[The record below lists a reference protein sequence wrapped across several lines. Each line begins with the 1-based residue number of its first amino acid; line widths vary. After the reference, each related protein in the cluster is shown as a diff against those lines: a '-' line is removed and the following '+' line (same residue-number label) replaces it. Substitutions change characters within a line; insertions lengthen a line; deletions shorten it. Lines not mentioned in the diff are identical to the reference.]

1 MKTRVITAVVAL
13 IIFVP
18 LLVIGG
24 MPLLILTLAM
34 AVVAM
39 SEILRMKHRFFV
51 SAEALLSFVGVIVI
65 TLPKSTW
72 QDMPFNINGSV
83 IFYIIVF
90 LLLLHTVL
98 CLNLFYFDD
107 AGTLALTIV
116 YVGTGFHY
124 FFQADS

>member
-51 SAEALLSFVGVIVI
+51 FGSIAELCWCYCNY
-65 TLPKSTW
+65 TTE
-72 QDMPFNINGSV
+72 IN
-83 IFYIIVF
+83 
-90 LLLLHTVL
+90 
-98 CLNLFYFDD
+98 
-107 AGTLALTIV
+107 LARYAI
-116 YVGTGFHY
+116 
-124 FFQADS
+124 